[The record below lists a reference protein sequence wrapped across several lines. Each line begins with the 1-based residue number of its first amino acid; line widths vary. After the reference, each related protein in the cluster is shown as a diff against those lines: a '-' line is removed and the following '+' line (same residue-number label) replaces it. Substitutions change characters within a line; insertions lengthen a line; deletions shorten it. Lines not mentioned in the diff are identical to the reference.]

1 MTLTFTAFPEVSTS
15 SLRELLWAESFW
27 RRAYAEAGY
36 SCEIAWQLYGDA
48 IDNQESQV
56 EIESLFQIAEMFDG
70 IKSDAWHK
78 WDSAKAQY
86 LAVLN

>member
-1 MTLTFTAFPEVSTS
+1 MTLTFAAFPEVSTS
-15 SLRELLWAESFW
+15 SIRELQWSIDFW
-27 RRAYAEAGY
+27 KRSYADAGY
-36 SCEIAWQLYGDA
+36 QSEIAWKLYGNA
-48 IDNQESQV
+48 IDNEEPQA

-78 WDSAKAQY
+78 WQDAKARY